1 MKTGLVRVGYA
12 PITAQ
17 TETST
22 TYGDVKYFA
31 TAEAGGREYK
41 ATPQGTLKEIYANSQ
56 PVYQAEINGGYDIE
70 LTLIDIIDDISE
82 NWYDMDSYSN
92 GMLEK
97 AKDTEKPRFA
107 LILSDNDTS
116 AVGKTETFYNCVCT
130 SRPDVTGKTA
140 EKGNWDDQFPVYK
153 ISASPRPKDGYVRF
167 TTSGTAALTA
177 VPEPAAS
184 TTAPTTP

>member
-17 TETST
+17 TETAT
-22 TYGDVKYFA
+22 TYGEVKYFA
-31 TAEAGGREYK
+31 TVEAGGREYK
-41 ATPQGTLKEIYANSQ
+41 ATPVGTVKEIYANSQ

-70 LTLIDIIDDISE
+70 LTLIDIIDDIE
-82 NWYDMDSYSN
+82 EDWYDFDSYSN

-116 AVGKTETFYNCVCT
+116 ATGKTEIFYNCVCT
-130 SRPDVTGKTA
+130 SRPDITGKTA

-153 ISASPRPKDGYVRF
+153 ISATPRPKDGYVRF
-167 TTSGTAALTA
+167 VKSGTAELTT
-177 VPEPAAS
+177 VPEP
-184 TTAPTTP
+184 TNTTTP